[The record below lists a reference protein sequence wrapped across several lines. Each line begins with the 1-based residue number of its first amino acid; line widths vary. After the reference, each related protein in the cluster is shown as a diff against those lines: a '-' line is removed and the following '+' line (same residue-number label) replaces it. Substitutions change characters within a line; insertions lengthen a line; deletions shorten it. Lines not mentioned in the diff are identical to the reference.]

1 MDMMI
6 AAYALMFAGF
16 LGLDAG
22 LFNSGSDDDGD
33 NAAPQQDPQ
42 DTLVDGASDSG
53 DDLFDADDFD
63 SVIGGTAGDDDFTAG
78 EHSSLAWF
86 LGDGND
92 TLDASAGN
100 DWAEGGNGD
109 DDIMMREGHDTVL
122 GGAGNDTIDTGI
134 GFDLGYG
141 GSGDD
146 WLTGNGGNDTL
157 SGDEGDDTVL
167 GGSGSDLLYGD
178 DGNDYISGFAHDQA
192 SSGDPSMADSADTLF
207 GGAGNDTLHL
217 GSGDSGTGGDG
228 ADQFQIDTHGDQTLG
243 VSRITDYNPGD
254 TIVLNYPHSTDAQG
268 HDVVPDFTVAKSAAG
283 TSSIIY
289 ANGTPVA
296 EVMGAKALKLSDLML
311 IAA

>member
-22 LFNSGSDDDGD
+22 LLKPGSGDEGDD
-33 NAAPQQDPQ
+33 AAPQKDPQ

-53 DDLFDADDFD
+53 DDLFDADDFNQ
-63 SVIGGTAGDDDFTAG
+63 VIGGTAGDDDLTAG
-78 EHSSLAWF
+78 EHASLAWF
-86 LGDGND
+86 LDNGND
-92 TLDASAGN
+92 TLDASEGD

-109 DDIMMREGHDTVL
+109 DHMMMREGHDTVL
-122 GGAGNDTIDTGI
+122 GGTGDDTIDAGI
-134 GFDLGYG
+134 GFDLGSG
-141 GSGDD
+141 GSGED
-146 WLTGNGGNDTL
+146 WLAGNGGNDTL

-167 GGSGSDLLYGD
+167 GGSGSDRIYGD
-178 DGNDYISGFAHDQA
+178 DGNDYLSGFAHDQA
-192 SSGDPSMADSADTLF
+192 SSDDPGTADSTDTLF
-207 GGAGNDTLHL
+207 GGAGNDTLLL

-228 ADQFQIDTHGDQTLG
+228 GDQFQIAMQGDPTLG
-243 VSRITDYNPGD
+243 VSQITDYNAGD

-268 HDVVPDFTVAKSAAG
+268 HDVVPDFTVAKSASG

-296 EVMGAKALKLSDLML
+296 EVMGAKALKLSDLLL